1 MSFVQKYPYITTL
14 ISLVCFA
21 ISFWFAIGNMAYC
34 FNGANILG
42 IAGTIIAV
50 VFEIRSV
57 SIIDERLLEQ

>member
-1 MSFVQKYPYITTL
+1 
-14 ISLVCFA
+14 
-21 ISFWFAIGNMAYC
+21 MAYC

>member
-1 MSFVQKYPYITTL
+1 MSFVQKYPYMTAF

-21 ISFWFAIGNMAYC
+21 ISFWVAIRNMAYC

-50 VFEIRSV
+50 VFEVRSV

>member
-1 MSFVQKYPYITTL
+1 
-14 ISLVCFA
+14 
-21 ISFWFAIGNMAYC
+21 MAYC
-34 FNGANILG
+34 FNRANILG

>member
-1 MSFVQKYPYITTL
+1 MSFVQKYPYTTTL
-14 ISLVCFA
+14 VSLVCFA
-21 ISFWFAIGNMAYC
+21 ISFWLAIRNMAYC

-50 VFEIRSV
+50 VFEVRSV

>member
-1 MSFVQKYPYITTL
+1 MSFVQKYPYTIAF

-21 ISFWFAIGNMAYC
+21 ISFWFAIRNMAYC

-42 IAGTIIAV
+42 IVGTIIAV